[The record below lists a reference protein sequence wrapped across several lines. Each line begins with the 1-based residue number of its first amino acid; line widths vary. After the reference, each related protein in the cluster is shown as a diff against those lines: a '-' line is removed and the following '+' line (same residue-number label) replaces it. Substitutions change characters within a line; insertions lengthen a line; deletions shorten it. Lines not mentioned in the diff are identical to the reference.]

1 MTPITEFLTILSP
14 ELSQVNLRILSEISK
29 GILRLTGS
37 VTGLNISR
45 YTDKGGSY
53 RNIQRFFASQID
65 WERLRIILFS
75 KFLYQKEETYILAAD
90 ECVEA
95 KSGKTSF
102 GLGYFFSSLA
112 KKVIPSISFI
122 HLSILSVEKKE
133 SYSFSSL
140 QIVRKKEAKKKKLQ
154 KKKGAIGR
162 PKGSKNKQNTINY
175 TQNLS
180 LLEKMLSR
188 LADLS
193 KEFLAK
199 IKFAHFVGDGAYGNK
214 NWALMLAKFDL
225 KLISKLHYNAA
236 LYFAYTGDYLGWGR
250 PRKYGKKLDI
260 ANLNPKFLV
269 DKIDDK
275 KKKYTEYIYQ
285 MQILSKKFKDKLN
298 IVIIVRENRKT
309 KKKGH
314 VILFS
319 NDLELSFDKI
329 IAYYSLRFQI
339 EFNFRDAK
347 QFFGL
352 SDFKNIKETQVKNAI
367 NLSLFMSLLS
377 KILLKNYRCFYQNEN
392 LSINDL
398 KSIFRAKMYLK
409 LILNNSSNRDL
420 INLNSDLS
428 ELNLV
433 DFLNHGIING
443 KIA

>member
-1 MTPITEFLTILSP
+1 MIPITEILTILSP
-14 ELSQVNLRILSEISK
+14 ELSQVNLRILSEICK
-29 GILRLTGS
+29 GVFRLTGS

-45 YTDKGGSY
+45 YTDKSGSY

-65 WERLRIILFS
+65 WEHLRILLFS
-75 KFLYQKEETYILAAD
+75 KFLFQKEDTYILAAD

-95 KSGKTSF
+95 KSGKSSF
-102 GLGYFFSSLA
+102 GLAYFFSSLA
-112 KKVIPSISFI
+112 SKVIPSICFA
-122 HLSILSVEKKE
+122 HLSILSVEKKD
-133 SYSFSSL
+133 SYSFSIR
-140 QIVRKKEAKKKKLQ
+140 QILRKKQVKNTKIKIKKRGK
-154 KKKGAIGR
+154 GR
-162 PKGSKNKQNTINY
+162 PKGSKNNQNTINY

-180 LLEKMLSR
+180 LLEEML
-188 LADLS
+188 LKLQELS
-193 KEFLAK
+193 TVFLHD
-199 IKFAHFVGDGAYGNK
+199 IKFKYFVGDGAYGNK
-214 NWALMLAKFDL
+214 NYSLMLAKFDL

-250 PRKYGKKLDI
+250 PRKYGKKLDV
-260 ANLNPKFLV
+260 ANLDSKFLV

-275 KKKYTEYIYQ
+275 KKKYIEYVYK
-285 MQILSKKFKDKLN
+285 MVLLSKNFKDKLN
-298 IVIIVRENRKT
+298 ILVIVRENRKT

-319 NDLELSFDKI
+319 NDLELSFEKI

-352 SDFKNIKETQVKNAI
+352 SDFKNIKQTQLKNAV

-377 KILLKNYRCFYQNEN
+377 KVLLQNYRLFFQNEH

-398 KSIFRAKMYLK
+398 KSIFRTDMYRK
-409 LILNNSSNRDL
+409 LILNNSPNKDL
-420 INLNSDLS
+420 SDFNS

-433 DFLNHGIING
+433 DILNHGIING